1 MWPTLQRNGKR
12 KNRTDD
18 AVLRPR
24 GRPKGTKDEGE
35 PRWKKVPRWAQNT
48 AEFAAVIAYL
58 YKEKDTVTLRDI
70 VAETGRSPQMCSYLL
85 KRTGYKFHLKSYTF
99 ALSEKQKAFR
109 KMMALD
115 FEKAVFELPNFIEVS
130 QFLTFSHQLHN
141 SQRKRL
147 GTIISMHIHVI

>member
-48 AEFAAVIAYL
+48 ADFAAVIAYL
-58 YKEKDTVTLRDI
+58 YSQKDTVTLKDI
-70 VAETGRSPQMCSYLL
+70 VLETGRSPQMCSYLL
-85 KRTGYKFHLKSYTF
+85 KRTGYKFHLRSYTF
-99 ALSEKQKAFR
+99 ALSEQQKAYR

-115 FEKAVFELPNFIEVS
+115 FEKALFELPNFIEVS
-130 QFLTFSHQLHN
+130 LFLTLLSHVF
-141 SQRKRL
+141 RRL
-147 GTIISMHIHVI
+147 RNQI